1 MHFFQQGT
9 PCSQSD
15 ASLFFSTWL
24 QSLNA
29 SFPQNRQGSGTAEF
43 RTASPLGAVRTRRG
57 TAQDRT
63 RCLSMINNSSSMLQL
78 LTSDWTPDWLF
89 ITLTYH
95 SVPPKPKFLCLH
107 SFPPTGTPHPPH
119 YQPLLVVEAAES
131 RRPDAVVIHNIRE
144 YPHQFGRGAMNE

>member
-29 SFPQNRQGSGTAEF
+29 SFHQNRQGSGTAEF

-57 TAQDRT
+57 TSQDRT

-107 SFPPTGTPHPPH
+107 SFPPTGTPHPPTTSL
-119 YQPLLVVEAAES
+119 YLLWKQQRVGDPTQS
-131 RRPDAVVIHNIRE
+131 WFIISE